1 MAGTITHS
9 WNGTILTIT
18 SDSGTTAMDLKGEK
32 GDTGARGVRGL
43 PGKAGGGARIED
55 GVISDETTWS
65 SSGIVDRFAELMG
78 TNANPAVLDNP
89 YPNYPLQITTT
100 FEPKQ
105 EGSGN
110 PYPAGGGKNLLPD
123 INISS
128 GGFTSSGNGV
138 FKYVSNNNT
147 TISTFMFKA
156 GITYTISATTVSGT
170 GYKPCIIVRN
180 PTGDKTGQKTNYG
193 ATSNPLTFSF
203 DTDTNFDII
212 LQAETGNGLT
222 TVNDSWAIQ
231 LEVGSAATEYAPY
244 DNIRPISGWTGAE
257 LTRCGKNLLGGFAG
271 KTQNGLTFTINADGS
286 VSVNG
291 TSTAQ
296 TELSAPIYLPAG
308 NYYLSGC
315 PAGGTGSNVSG
326 GYAQYCYINGSAYKF
341 DTGSGIHL
349 NIAYA
354 QKIYVNIVIRAD
366 TTINKTFY
374 PQIET
379 GYVKTEYE
387 PYRGDTYSADFGQT
401 VYGGTL
407 DWNTGVMTVDKAFVE
422 YDGSADENWLTQTTA
437 TDGYRRF
444 RIVPGNAEPNTDSAN
459 VAYAVSNM
467 YKAVSPNGTYSK
479 TTGVCVNQNELMI
492 YDASRAT
499 LTLDEWK
506 AWLSEHPV
514 QIAYKLAT
522 PQTIQLTPQEIKAI
536 KGINTLYSNA
546 QELTVIGRVD
556 TMYQLSKL
564 AERVAA
570 LESR

>member
-1 MAGTITHS
+1 
-9 WNGTILTIT
+9 
-18 SDSGTTAMDLKGEK
+18 
-32 GDTGARGVRGL
+32 
-43 PGKAGGGARIED
+43 
-55 GVISDETTWS
+55 
-65 SSGIVDRFAELMG
+65 
-78 TNANPAVLDNP
+78 
-89 YPNYPLQITTT
+89 
-100 FEPKQ
+100 
-105 EGSGN
+105 
-110 PYPAGGGKNLLPD
+110 
-123 INISS
+123 
-128 GGFTSSGNGV
+128 
-138 FKYVSNNNT
+138 
-147 TISTFMFKA
+147 MFKA